1 MDKKPLCLLVD
12 NSDSMLSLLT
22 MFMEH
27 LGFEPIT
34 ARDGN
39 EALDVVKEKSPQ
51 LVISEIHMPN
61 RDGLS
66 LLQDLRQ
73 LNPEL
78 PVILI
83 TGYMSYKVDLEAL
96 KKNNIK
102 PDAFLEKPFTL
113 EQLKETVTKLQEKI
127 EKAWPE

>member
-1 MDKKPLCLLVD
+1 
-12 NSDSMLSLLT
+12 
-22 MFMEH
+22 
-27 LGFEPIT
+27 
-34 ARDGN
+34 
-39 EALDVVKEKSPQ
+39 
-51 LVISEIHMPN
+51 MPN